1 MKTDFD
7 LSLIDDKVLDVYVLP
22 ALNRHLEDPTF
33 KPSDI
38 ELEWVAHSFVD
49 KDLVLNVTFMNAN
62 AISPLELQDR
72 LVIEFKNQTWPY
84 DPKNEVIYAK
94 DIGKTI
100 DDYYRVISRP
110 IQKQL
115 EDSEANRNFAESS
128 QRGTDS
134 MKAALV
140 FTFLVNLIM
149 AGALGHMI
157 GWINTLQLIIHLP
170 MLRILVPA
178 NVSVFFQTIIP
189 IVTFDLIPPEW
200 STEYFLDFE
209 EFPE

>member
-33 KPSDI
+33 KSSDI

-100 DDYYRVISRP
+100 DDSYRVISRP
-110 IQKQL
+110 I
-115 EDSEANRNFAESS
+115 
-128 QRGTDS
+128 
-134 MKAALV
+134 
-140 FTFLVNLIM
+140 
-149 AGALGHMI
+149 
-157 GWINTLQLIIHLP
+157 
-170 MLRILVPA
+170 
-178 NVSVFFQTIIP
+178 
-189 IVTFDLIPPEW
+189 
-200 STEYFLDFE
+200 
-209 EFPE
+209 

>member
-7 LSLIDDKVLDVYVLP
+7 LSLIDDTVLDIYVLP

-33 KPSDI
+33 DHSTI
-38 ELEWVAHSFVD
+38 ELTWVVDSFED
-49 KDLVLNVTFMNAN
+49 KDLVLNITFKNAM
-62 AISPLELQDR
+62 AISPLQIQDR
-72 LVIEFKNQTWPY
+72 LVIEFKNLTWPY
-84 DPKNEVIYAK
+84 DPKNEIIYTK

-100 DDYYRVISRP
+100 DDSYRVISRA
-110 IQKQL
+110 IQRQL
-115 EDSEANRNFAESS
+115 EDSESNRSFAASS
-128 QRGTDS
+128 QRGTDG
-134 MKAALV
+134 MMAALV
-140 FTFLVNLIM
+140 FAFIVNLVM

-200 STEYFLDFE
+200 STEYIMDF
-209 EFPE
+209 